1 MNMPE
6 SPSLPVL
13 NDRGAEILTLI
24 RSAFAEKGFDG
35 ASMQDL
41 ARAAGMSVGNFYRY
55 FPSKDA
61 IIAAMAAYDMAEMEE
76 DFAALQVSDDPLA
89 LIRQKIR
96 YKISDACSDHGRLWS
111 EITAAAQRRPE
122 VAQISCG
129 VEDVVARN
137 LVQVFARL
145 AGVPAESAQDRFG
158 VQVRFIILLV
168 KAAAMRHAS
177 QPDPEVEDL
186 VLKTIDDMM
195 TDIISAARE

>member
-6 SPSLPVL
+6 APALPVL
-13 NDRGAEILTLI
+13 NDRGAEILNLI

-61 IIAAMAAYDMAEMEE
+61 IIAAMAAYDLAEMEE

-89 LIRQKIR
+89 LIREKIR
-96 YKISDACSDHGRLWS
+96 FKIGDGCSDHGRLWA

-145 AGVPAESAQDRFG
+145 AGVAPEAAQEKFG

-177 QPDPEVEDL
+177 QPDPEVEEL
-186 VLKTIDDMM
+186 VLKTIDDLM
-195 TDIISAARE
+195 TDIISAPRE

>member
-6 SPSLPVL
+6 PPAAPASP
-13 NDRGAEILTLI
+13 DRSAEILVRI

-61 IIAAMAAYDMAEMEE
+61 IVAAMCAHDMAEMEA
-76 DFAALQVSDDPLA
+76 DFADVRLAEDPLP
-89 LIRQKIR
+89 LIRRKIR
-96 YKISDACSDHGRLWS
+96 EKIEDSDDHGRLWA
-111 EITAAAQRRPE
+111 EITAVAQRKPE
-122 VAQISCG
+122 IAQISCG

-145 AGVPAESAQDRFG
+145 AGLAEEEAQARFG
-158 VQVRFIILLV
+158 TQVRFVILLV
-168 KAAAMRHAS
+168 KSAAMRHAS
-177 QPDPEVEDL
+177 QPDPEVEAL
-186 VLKTIDDMM
+186 VMRTIDD
-195 TDIISAARE
+195 TLNAITSAARE